1 MVFKVVLYDV
11 AEEQVT
17 KALKDIRAEL
27 LEFEAAGTLR
37 GTLNA
42 VDQGKLVS
50 GTNSLADCVK
60 GTLYIQVN
68 LQGYLHISKIM
79 YYVLYQT
86 MYEINILER

>member
-1 MVFKVVLYDV
+1 MYDV

-68 LQGYLHISKIM
+68 VLGQMRRKNTSHIVCQSWDNMK
-79 YYVLYQT
+79 T
-86 MYEINILER
+86 RTE